1 MPNDT
6 ANNHRPP
13 STYELLTQLTT
24 GPTAREV
31 AAATLRSAL
40 KELYPNLNIDP
51 DLAVVVSPQ
60 WEVVSN
66 AVERAPATVESLTS
80 VLAHQALSSDRVTYL
95 DGQHFL
101 TLQRLPYTSR

>member
-60 WEVVSN
+60 WEVVGN

-95 DGQHFL
+95 DGD
-101 TLQRLPYTSR
+101 RKSVV